1 MKNLLLP
8 AAALLLLAAC
18 APAERVVE
26 NPFIEASN
34 TMTLDISRVELS
46 DTATVVHVEAYFQP
60 RFWIRIV
67 SDTYLRADG
76 CSYALTGAEGIVPD
90 SLFWMPD
97 SGRASFVLRFEP
109 LPRGTRSFDFIEFRT
124 APTASNC
131 GVST

>member
-46 DTATVVHVEAYFQP
+46 DTATVVHE
-60 RFWIRIV
+60 I
-67 SDTYLRADG
+67 
-76 CSYALTGAEGIVPD
+76 
-90 SLFWMPD
+90 
-97 SGRASFVLRFEP
+97 GRAHV
-109 LPRGTRSFDFIEFRT
+109 
-124 APTASNC
+124 
-131 GVST
+131 